1 MTMTYD
7 SLADELDMH
16 PLTMPR
22 KRRPPASLSGPATAY
37 HAPTVEDH
45 YGTPQ
50 FTMKSSTPAASQQL
64 TERFDDSAS
73 GLATYSLLSNILMTG
88 DVDTELV
95 EKYPEL
101 HVRHL
106 SIQLA
111 MFRTQFEYKDLEQ
124 CREII
129 QNMAPEVRSMSCEV
143 ERLCRLLLVC
153 PVSSCESERSF
164 SALRRLKT
172 WLRNSMTQPRLNAVA
187 LCHIHQ

>member
-45 YGTPQ
+45 YAAIYYEVLDT
-50 FTMKSSTPAASQQL
+50 ASQQL

-124 CREII
+124 CREYST
-129 QNMAPEVRSMSCEV
+129 RSS
-143 ERLCRLLLVC
+143 
-153 PVSSCESERSF
+153 
-164 SALRRLKT
+164 
-172 WLRNSMTQPRLNAVA
+172 
-187 LCHIHQ
+187 